1 MADTDKILNPQHFG
15 SDSEDIRIR
24 IRISVEIFESCI
36 TFRLSVE
43 VRRLGGGLRSLGTVC
58 LAYCTAL
65 HNNTI
70 HVSVSVWMIVIIV
83 RFIDLLRCAL
93 VGH

>member
-1 MADTDKILNPQHFG
+1 MADADKVLNPQHFG

-24 IRISVEIFESCI
+24 IRISVEIFESRI

-58 LAYCTAL
+58 LAYCTAV

-70 HVSVSVWMIVIIV
+70 VWMIVIIV